1 MHAESDLIMALSN
14 DFMQYQ
20 YKSQWCGQRVRV
32 TNYGSNE
39 AVIGGAGN
47 SVVVTV
53 ADTCASCGFGD
64 VDFSIGAWN
73 MLTNSAPWGTF
84 NAGWYVFPPPP
95 PPLFFFRPILSLV
108 TGSLF
113 LVFINFRIPGPS
125 AMGPVRLPFQH
136 VEPRAG
142 RRVRAVFRHN

>member
-1 MHAESDLIMALSN
+1 MFARHVVILALAASLAAGLPANQTQAHGPLTERGAVYQGKATIYLQSGIAGSCGVVHAESDLIMALSN

-73 MLTNSAPWGTF
+73 MLTNGAPWGTF
-84 NAGWYVFPPPP
+84 NAGWSFCD
-95 PPLFFFRPILSLV
+95 
-108 TGSLF
+108 G
-113 LVFINFRIPGPS
+113 
-125 AMGPVRLPFQH
+125 AC
-136 VEPRAG
+136 
-142 RRVRAVFRHN
+142 